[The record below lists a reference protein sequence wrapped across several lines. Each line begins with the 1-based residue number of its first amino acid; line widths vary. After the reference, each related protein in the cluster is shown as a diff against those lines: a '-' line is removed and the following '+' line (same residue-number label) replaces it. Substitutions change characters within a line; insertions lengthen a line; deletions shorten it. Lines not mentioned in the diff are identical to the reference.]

1 MLARAFCKA
10 MQGVQPCLKH
20 GRTQSL
26 QNIYVLSVRIISQC
40 KKVCLQGLFC
50 ETMQGVQPC
59 LKHGRTQSLQN
70 IYVLSVRII
79 SYRCHILQAIYIKKT
94 RRLTGLLTN
103 CILNQHY
110 SYSTTSIH
118 FARNSCSSFFSFT
131 DCEAA
136 TMGSHFVTYC
146 FAVSLFAQNIERYL
160 SAVSLPLLILNIR

>member
-1 MLARAFCKA
+1 
-10 MQGVQPCLKH
+10 MQGVQPCLRH
-20 GRTQSL
+20 GRTPVLAKHLCFACTYYIARQKSL
-26 QNIYVLSVRIISQC
+26 LAKTFLRNDARSKAVL
-40 KKVCLQGLFC
+40 L
-50 ETMQGVQPC
+50 
-59 LKHGRTQSLQN
+59 HGRTQSLQN